1 MATESKVADTEG
13 STATGAPL
21 KKIGNGRSSFP
32 CVPSHNNK
40 SGRKK
45 VKRGMRDSKWKI
57 KLNGNFIRNNSGF
70 RLDSTLGVSAVL

>member
-1 MATESKVADTEG
+1 MADTEG
-13 STATGAPL
+13 SIATGAPL

-40 SGRKK
+40 SGSKK
-45 VKRGMRDSKWKI
+45 VKRGMSGSKWKI
-57 KLNGNFIRNNSGF
+57 KLNRNFIRNNLGF